1 MCYNFGYN
9 DFFPKRFMRAV
20 YATARS
26 SFRSSVIR
34 QISHTKCLN
43 ITFKLV
49 KEFLPATSKLH
60 TRQIKTE
67 QFLTFSNHVNVTCF
81 KQLHEESVSY
91 KIQ

>member
-1 MCYNFGYN
+1 M
-9 DFFPKRFMRAV
+9 
-20 YATARS
+20 
-26 SFRSSVIR
+26 
-34 QISHTKCLN
+34 

-67 QFLTFSNHVNVTCF
+67 QLFTFSNHVNVTCF
-81 KQLHEESVSY
+81 EQLHKESVNY